1 MTREVLRGKRIV
13 LGVTGSIAAF
23 KAVSV
28 ASALTQ
34 AGALVDVVMTP
45 EATELIRPLSFQA
58 LTQRP
63 VAVEMFGMLNQTEIS
78 HVSLGHHADVVCIAP
93 ATAHTLAKLALGLAD
108 DLVTT
113 TCLATRAP
121 LVIAPAMDADMYDHP
136 AVSANVKTLRERG
149 ATIVEPGY
157 GRMASGLVGQGRLA
171 EPPVIVDTLRMVLA
185 RKGDLAGWR
194 VVVTA
199 GGTQEAIDPVRYVSN
214 RSSGKMG
221 YAVAEAARDR
231 GASVTLVST
240 PTALTA
246 PLGVDVRPVVSAA
259 DMHDAVMAA
268 LQDADVLVMAAAV
281 ADYRPTTVAEQKI
294 KKRDDDLTLQLAKT
308 TDILA
313 ATASLSSERLVRI
326 GFAAESQDLVSNA
339 ADKLERKRLDLI
351 VANDISRSDS
361 GFGTDDNAVVLL
373 DRTGGQRELPL
384 LPKREVADLILDEA
398 LSIRQARRTASVK
411 SPTAGPSPSRDARGG
426 AMDRSG
432 RDGQLPGGC
441 SSWAKRAAGAA
452 HFGHCSGGCSSRT
465 GSPQMSQYHW
475 TAIWRTR
482 SERLTMPTSFWPAT
496 TGTRRTLRCTTSMRT
511 SSTSASSL
519 TLMMPGDMMSRASLP
534 RRASRSYSLTRPMTA
549 PFASVTGTAL
559 ILCFARSVA
568 TSAIDASSRVQ
579 ITGDVM
585 ISLTFIAR
593 YLREQH

>member
-1 MTREVLRGKRIV
+1 MVREVLRGKRIV

-63 VAVEMFGMLNQTEIS
+63 VAVDMFSMLNQTEIS

-136 AVSANVKTLRERG
+136 AVAANVKILRERG

-171 EPPVIVDTLRMVLA
+171 EPPVIVDTLRIVLA
-185 RKGDLAGWR
+185 RGGDLAGRR

-199 GGTQEAIDPVRYVSN
+199 GGTQEAIDPVRFVSN

-231 GASVTLVST
+231 GASVVLVT
-240 PTALTA
+240 APTALSA
-246 PLGVDVRPVVSAA
+246 PIGVEVRPVVSAA

-268 LQDADVLVMAAAV
+268 LPDADLLIMAAAV
-281 ADYRPTTVAEQKI
+281 ADYRPATVAEQKI
-294 KKRDDDLTLQLAKT
+294 KKRDDGLTLQLART

-351 VANDISRSDS
+351 VANDISRTDS

-373 DRTGGQRELPL
+373 DRSGGQRELPL
-384 LPKREVADLILDEA
+384 LPKREVADRILDEA
-398 LSIRQARRTASVK
+398 LAIRQS
-411 SPTAGPSPSRDARGG
+411 
-426 AMDRSG
+426 
-432 RDGQLPGGC
+432 
-441 SSWAKRAAGAA
+441 
-452 HFGHCSGGCSSRT
+452 
-465 GSPQMSQYHW
+465 
-475 TAIWRTR
+475 
-482 SERLTMPTSFWPAT
+482 
-496 TGTRRTLRCTTSMRT
+496 
-511 SSTSASSL
+511 
-519 TLMMPGDMMSRASLP
+519 
-534 RRASRSYSLTRPMTA
+534 RRA
-549 PFASVTGTAL
+549 
-559 ILCFARSVA
+559 
-568 TSAIDASSRVQ
+568 
-579 ITGDVM
+579 
-585 ISLTFIAR
+585 
-593 YLREQH
+593 

>member
-1 MTREVLRGKRIV
+1 MALDLDCFEPERGLPGEAVMVREVLRGKRIV

-63 VAVEMFGMLNQTEIS
+63 VAVDMFSMLNQTEIS

-136 AVSANVKTLRERG
+136 AVAANVKILRERG

-171 EPPVIVDTLRMVLA
+171 EPPVIVDTLRIVLA
-185 RKGDLAGWR
+185 RGGDLAGRR

-199 GGTQEAIDPVRYVSN
+199 GGTQEAIDPVRFVSN

-231 GASVTLVST
+231 GASVVLVT
-240 PTALTA
+240 APTALSA
-246 PLGVDVRPVVSAA
+246 PIGVEVRPVVSAA

-268 LQDADVLVMAAAV
+268 LPDADLLIMAAAV
-281 ADYRPTTVAEQKI
+281 ADYRPATVAEQKI
-294 KKRDDDLTLQLAKT
+294 KKRDDGLTLQLART

-326 GFAAESQDLVSNA
+326 GFAAESQNLVSNA

-351 VANDISRSDS
+351 VANDISRTDS

-373 DRTGGQRELPL
+373 DRSGGQRELPL
-384 LPKREVADLILDEA
+384 LPKREVADRILDEA
-398 LSIRQARRTASVK
+398 LAIRQS
-411 SPTAGPSPSRDARGG
+411 
-426 AMDRSG
+426 
-432 RDGQLPGGC
+432 
-441 SSWAKRAAGAA
+441 
-452 HFGHCSGGCSSRT
+452 
-465 GSPQMSQYHW
+465 
-475 TAIWRTR
+475 
-482 SERLTMPTSFWPAT
+482 
-496 TGTRRTLRCTTSMRT
+496 
-511 SSTSASSL
+511 
-519 TLMMPGDMMSRASLP
+519 
-534 RRASRSYSLTRPMTA
+534 RRA
-549 PFASVTGTAL
+549 
-559 ILCFARSVA
+559 
-568 TSAIDASSRVQ
+568 
-579 ITGDVM
+579 
-585 ISLTFIAR
+585 
-593 YLREQH
+593 

>member
-1 MTREVLRGKRIV
+1 MAFDLDCFEPERGLRGEAVMVREVLRGKRIV

-63 VAVEMFGMLNQTEIS
+63 VAVDMFGMLNQTEIS

-93 ATAHTLAKLALGLAD
+93 STAHTLAKLALGLAD

-136 AVSANVKTLRERG
+136 AVAANVKILRERG

-171 EPPVIVDTLRMVLA
+171 KPPVIVDTLRIVLA
-185 RKGDLAGWR
+185 RGGDLAGWR

-231 GASVTLVST
+231 GASVVLIST

-246 PLGVDVRPVVSAA
+246 PIGVEVRPVVSAA

-268 LQDADVLVMAAAV
+268 LPDADLLVMAAAV
-281 ADYRPTTVAEQKI
+281 ADYRPATVAEQKL
-294 KKRDDDLTLQLAKT
+294 KKRDDDLTLQLART

-351 VANDISRSDS
+351 VANDISRTDS

-373 DRTGGQRELPL
+373 DRAGGQRELPL
-384 LPKREVADLILDEA
+384 LPKREVADRILDEA
-398 LSIRQARRTASVK
+398 LAIRQS
-411 SPTAGPSPSRDARGG
+411 
-426 AMDRSG
+426 
-432 RDGQLPGGC
+432 
-441 SSWAKRAAGAA
+441 
-452 HFGHCSGGCSSRT
+452 
-465 GSPQMSQYHW
+465 
-475 TAIWRTR
+475 
-482 SERLTMPTSFWPAT
+482 
-496 TGTRRTLRCTTSMRT
+496 
-511 SSTSASSL
+511 
-519 TLMMPGDMMSRASLP
+519 
-534 RRASRSYSLTRPMTA
+534 RRA
-549 PFASVTGTAL
+549 
-559 ILCFARSVA
+559 
-568 TSAIDASSRVQ
+568 
-579 ITGDVM
+579 
-585 ISLTFIAR
+585 
-593 YLREQH
+593 

>member
-1 MTREVLRGKRIV
+1 MAFDLDCFEPERGLRGEAVMVREVLRGKRIV

-63 VAVEMFGMLNQTEIS
+63 VAVDMFSMLNQTEIS

-136 AVSANVKTLRERG
+136 AVAANVKILRERG

-171 EPPVIVDTLRMVLA
+171 EPPVIVDTLRIVLA
-185 RKGDLAGWR
+185 RGGDLAGRR

-199 GGTQEAIDPVRYVSN
+199 GGTQEAIDPVRFVSN

-231 GASVTLVST
+231 GASVVLVT
-240 PTALTA
+240 APTALSA
-246 PLGVDVRPVVSAA
+246 PIGVEVRPVVSAA

-268 LQDADVLVMAAAV
+268 LPDADLLIMAAAV
-281 ADYRPTTVAEQKI
+281 ADYRPATVAEQKI
-294 KKRDDDLTLQLAKT
+294 KKRDDGLTLQLART

-351 VANDISRSDS
+351 VANDISRTDS

-373 DRTGGQRELPL
+373 DRSGGQRELPL
-384 LPKREVADLILDEA
+384 LPKREVADRILDEA
-398 LSIRQARRTASVK
+398 LAIRQS
-411 SPTAGPSPSRDARGG
+411 
-426 AMDRSG
+426 
-432 RDGQLPGGC
+432 
-441 SSWAKRAAGAA
+441 
-452 HFGHCSGGCSSRT
+452 
-465 GSPQMSQYHW
+465 
-475 TAIWRTR
+475 
-482 SERLTMPTSFWPAT
+482 
-496 TGTRRTLRCTTSMRT
+496 
-511 SSTSASSL
+511 
-519 TLMMPGDMMSRASLP
+519 
-534 RRASRSYSLTRPMTA
+534 RRA
-549 PFASVTGTAL
+549 
-559 ILCFARSVA
+559 
-568 TSAIDASSRVQ
+568 
-579 ITGDVM
+579 
-585 ISLTFIAR
+585 
-593 YLREQH
+593 

>member
-1 MTREVLRGKRIV
+1 VTRDVLQGKRIV

-23 KAVSV
+23 KAVAV

-45 EATELIRPLSFQA
+45 AATELIRPLSFQA

-63 VAVEMFGMLNQTEIS
+63 VAVEMFGMVNQTEIS

-136 AVSANVKTLRERG
+136 AVAANVKILRARG

-171 EPPVIVDTLRMVLA
+171 EPPVIVDTLRVVLA
-185 RKGDLAGWR
+185 RNGDLAGWR

-199 GGTQEAIDPVRYVSN
+199 GGTQEAIDPVRYISN

-231 GASVTLVST
+231 GASVVLIST
-240 PTALTA
+240 PTALT
-246 PLGVDVRPVVSAA
+246 PPFGVELRPVVSAA
-259 DMHDAVMAA
+259 EMHDAVMAV
-268 LQDADVLVMAAAV
+268 LPESNLLVMAAAV
-281 ADYRPTTVAEQKI
+281 ADYRPATVAEQKI

-313 ATASLSSERLVRI
+313 STASLASDTLVRI

-339 ADKLERKRLDLI
+339 SEKLERKRLDLI
-351 VANDISRSDS
+351 VANDISRTDS

-373 DRTGGQRELPL
+373 DRTGGRHDLPL
-384 LPKREVADLILDEA
+384 LPKREVADRILDEA
-398 LSIRQARRTASVK
+398 LAIRQARA
-411 SPTAGPSPSRDARGG
+411 
-426 AMDRSG
+426 
-432 RDGQLPGGC
+432 
-441 SSWAKRAAGAA
+441 
-452 HFGHCSGGCSSRT
+452 
-465 GSPQMSQYHW
+465 
-475 TAIWRTR
+475 
-482 SERLTMPTSFWPAT
+482 
-496 TGTRRTLRCTTSMRT
+496 
-511 SSTSASSL
+511 
-519 TLMMPGDMMSRASLP
+519 
-534 RRASRSYSLTRPMTA
+534 
-549 PFASVTGTAL
+549 
-559 ILCFARSVA
+559 
-568 TSAIDASSRVQ
+568 
-579 ITGDVM
+579 
-585 ISLTFIAR
+585 
-593 YLREQH
+593 

>member
-136 AVSANVKTLRERG
+136 AVAANVKTLRERG
-149 ATIVEPGY
+149 AIVVEPGY

-185 RKGDLAGWR
+185 RKGDLASWR

-231 GASVTLVST
+231 GASVVLISA
-240 PTALTA
+240 PTALA
-246 PLGVDVRPVVSAA
+246 PPLGVELRPVVSAA
-259 DMHDAVMAA
+259 DMHEAVMAA
-268 LQDADVLVMAAAV
+268 LPESDLLVMAAAV
-281 ADYRPTTVAEQKI
+281 ADYRPATVAEQKI
-294 KKRDDDLTLQLAKT
+294 KKRDDDLALRLAKT

-313 ATASLSSERLVRI
+313 ATASLASERLVRI

-351 VANDISRSDS
+351 VANDISRTDS

-398 LSIRQARRTASVK
+398 LAIRQS
-411 SPTAGPSPSRDARGG
+411 
-426 AMDRSG
+426 
-432 RDGQLPGGC
+432 
-441 SSWAKRAAGAA
+441 
-452 HFGHCSGGCSSRT
+452 
-465 GSPQMSQYHW
+465 
-475 TAIWRTR
+475 
-482 SERLTMPTSFWPAT
+482 
-496 TGTRRTLRCTTSMRT
+496 
-511 SSTSASSL
+511 
-519 TLMMPGDMMSRASLP
+519 
-534 RRASRSYSLTRPMTA
+534 RRA
-549 PFASVTGTAL
+549 
-559 ILCFARSVA
+559 
-568 TSAIDASSRVQ
+568 
-579 ITGDVM
+579 
-585 ISLTFIAR
+585 
-593 YLREQH
+593 

>member
-34 AGALVDVVMTP
+34 AGALVDVIMTP
-45 EATELIRPLSFQA
+45 AATELIRPLSFQA
-58 LTQRP
+58 VTQRP
-63 VAVEMFGMLNQTEIS
+63 VSVEMFGMLNQTEIS

-136 AVSANVKTLRERG
+136 AVSANVQTLRERG
-149 ATIVEPGY
+149 AIIVEPGY

-171 EPPVIVDTLRMVLA
+171 EPPVIVDMLKIVLA
-185 RKGDLAGWR
+185 RNGDLAGWR

-231 GASVTLVST
+231 GASVVLITT
-240 PTALTA
+240 PTALT
-246 PLGVDVRPVVSAA
+246 PPFGVEVRPVVSAA
-259 DMHDAVMAA
+259 DMHDAVMSM
-268 LQDADVLVMAAAV
+268 LPDSDLLVMAAAV
-281 ADYRPTTVAEQKI
+281 ADYRPAAVAEQKI

-308 TDILA
+308 ADILA
-313 ATASLSSERLVRI
+313 ATASLASGRLVRI

-351 VANDISRSDS
+351 VANDISRTDS
-361 GFGTDDNAVVLL
+361 GFGTDDNAVVFL
-373 DRTGGQRELPL
+373 DRTGSKRELPL

-398 LSIRQARRTASVK
+398 RSIRQ
-411 SPTAGPSPSRDARGG
+411 SRLA
-426 AMDRSG
+426 
-432 RDGQLPGGC
+432 
-441 SSWAKRAAGAA
+441 
-452 HFGHCSGGCSSRT
+452 
-465 GSPQMSQYHW
+465 
-475 TAIWRTR
+475 
-482 SERLTMPTSFWPAT
+482 
-496 TGTRRTLRCTTSMRT
+496 
-511 SSTSASSL
+511 
-519 TLMMPGDMMSRASLP
+519 
-534 RRASRSYSLTRPMTA
+534 
-549 PFASVTGTAL
+549 
-559 ILCFARSVA
+559 
-568 TSAIDASSRVQ
+568 
-579 ITGDVM
+579 
-585 ISLTFIAR
+585 
-593 YLREQH
+593 